1 MLRSSSRVAAM
12 LALALVVSWGAS
24 ARARKQRELPY
35 GYAQVWSTTLRLLRV
50 DLKLAVTDRDAEGG
64 FVLFE
69 YVAGDKA
76 HPGSIELVTQGQGPR
91 APTVAIVQVQG
102 QPSYV
107 EQMILDRLE
116 KKLRAEFGAPLAPE
130 KPARPPPTDT
140 DAGGAPDADAGAAP

>member
-1 MLRSSSRVAAM
+1 MLRCPSRVVAIVA
-12 LALALVVSWGAS
+12 LVLVVGWGALAH
-24 ARARKQRELPY
+24 ARKQRELPY
-35 GYAQVWSTTLRLLRV
+35 GFAQVWSTALRLLRV

-116 KKLRAEFGAPLAPE
+116 KKLRSEFGAPLPPE
-130 KPARPPPTDT
+130 RR
-140 DAGGAPDADAGAAP
+140 GG